1 MIYNLSE
8 SAMDFLKALHGRSL
22 DELIDGLMRSNFS
35 KNDDYGRDL
44 YIGTRDLLTSGIL
57 TIGGQSR
64 DD

>member
-1 MIYNLSE
+1 
-8 SAMDFLKALHGRSL
+8 MDFLKALHGRSL